1 MSAMIIGLI
10 AIASMLI
17 AIYLGVHIAIALI
30 LISFVSLWLM
40 LDPSLA
46 LRMVASAANDAIQD
60 SLYGVVPL
68 FVLMGLFVS
77 VCGVGRDTFDVAG
90 WLLRKIR
97 GGLGMATVGS
107 NAAFAAITGVSIASA
122 AVFSKIAVPEMMRHG
137 HTSRFSVGVV
147 AASSV
152 LGMLIPPSLLLII
165 YGVLAEESIGRLFI
179 AGVIPGLLLAG
190 CFCLLIVVLARY
202 FPDFVGNADSLQQ
215 HPDEERAETLASLLK
230 KGVPI
235 LALIVLVL
243 GGIYSGLFTPM
254 EAGAVGALGAFI
266 MTLLRGKLTPSR
278 FWKVLV
284 ETGHVSVSVLFLI
297 IAASLYSRMLA
308 MSGVPEQ
315 ITHLMIGSGL
325 GAVGFV
331 LMYLLVILLL
341 GCVLDSVSILLI
353 MVPIAL
359 PISASFGMDPT
370 WFGII
375 TVVAVEIGL
384 ITPPFGL
391 SVYTVKASLDDQ
403 NVALKEVFVGVI
415 PFVLCMLCVLL
426 ILAAF
431 PWLSLV
437 LAR

>member
-179 AGVIPGLLLAG
+179 AGVMAAAGGLLLPADRGAG
-190 CFCLLIVVLARY
+190 QVLPR
-202 FPDFVGNADSLQQ
+202 
-215 HPDEERAETLASLLK
+215 
-230 KGVPI
+230 
-235 LALIVLVL
+235 
-243 GGIYSGLFTPM
+243 
-254 EAGAVGALGAFI
+254 
-266 MTLLRGKLTPSR
+266 LRGQCRQS
-278 FWKVLV
+278 
-284 ETGHVSVSVLFLI
+284 
-297 IAASLYSRMLA
+297 AAAPR
-308 MSGVPEQ
+308 
-315 ITHLMIGSGL
+315 
-325 GAVGFV
+325 
-331 LMYLLVILLL
+331 
-341 GCVLDSVSILLI
+341 
-353 MVPIAL
+353 
-359 PISASFGMDPT
+359 
-370 WFGII
+370 
-375 TVVAVEIGL
+375 
-384 ITPPFGL
+384 
-391 SVYTVKASLDDQ
+391 
-403 NVALKEVFVGVI
+403 
-415 PFVLCMLCVLL
+415 
-426 ILAAF
+426 
-431 PWLSLV
+431 
-437 LAR
+437 

>member
-1 MSAMIIGLI
+1 MSAILIGLI
-10 AIASMLI
+10 AIAAMLV
-17 AIYLGVHIAIALI
+17 AIYLGVHIAVALI

-179 AGVIPGLLLAG
+179 AGIIPGLLLAG
-190 CFCLLIVVLARY
+190 CFCLLIVVLARF
-202 FPDFVGNADSLQQ
+202 FPGFVGNADSLER
-215 HPDEERAETLASLLK
+215 HSDEPSAETLASLLK
-230 KGVPI
+230 KGAPI
-235 LALIVLVL
+235 LALILLVL
-243 GGIYSGLFTPM
+243 GGIYSGVFTPM

-266 MTLLRGKLTPSR
+266 MTLLRGKLSPSR
-278 FWKVLV
+278 FWRVLV
-284 ETGHVSVSVLFLI
+284 ETGHVAVSVLFLI

-315 ITHLMIGSGL
+315 ITSMMIGSGL

-331 LMYLLVILLL
+331 LLYLLVILLL

-403 NVALKEVFVGVI
+403 SIALKEVFVGVI
-415 PFVLCMLCVLL
+415 PFVLCMLFVLL